1 VHSVE
6 QFEESALN
14 PRAAGPTGSRKK
26 NSYTFREP
34 AMNRAN
40 MDALEP
46 RRLMAA
52 GDFDP
57 SFSGDG
63 QFTFNLTGDP
73 FEVTDTAIDA
83 DGRTIL
89 AGNKGQTIA
98 VARLNPDGTPDP
110 SFGSGGLF
118 LSTLQG
124 DVSSVAVQGDYKI
137 VLGVNHAI
145 VLDMQ
150 VRRLLANGSGFDPT
164 FGANGLAT
172 LTDRWDDSYVTD
184 VMVQRDG
191 KILVAGAV
199 DNGTLFAA
207 YDVAV
212 VRYNADGLVDMPF
225 GGGDGVSEHGF
236 GSDFEQVESLTIDYN
251 GNPSTNPMYG
261 SIVAAVSSLDQ
272 TDRFRV
278 LRLRPDGT
286 PDPTFDGDGLLTSVN
301 LSTAVHERISGVV
314 VQPGGKIVA
323 SGSAGAADPTFQD
336 FLVARYNANGSL
348 DTAFGLASGVTQQ
361 SIGATDTAGPITTG
375 YLGGLLVAGTVDG
388 KLAVMALRD
397 NGQLDTRFSGDG
409 IVTTQIQLQN
419 PGVGVRSPGLAVTT
433 NLIAPIRRLVVA
445 GGRGHVA
452 RFIDVGSVVSVGTF
466 APNAYEQNQ
475 QSTTFVVGRTQVL
488 PFVERVFI
496 GTSGAATPPLRISP
510 RDYNGTGI
518 TFGNGTTSTTYV
530 DIAANTSFTTVTI
543 TPVDDTTVEGD
554 EPAIFT
560 AAPNNAYDVSSTPSA
575 TLMIRDNDM
584 VGGPTVAAAQF
595 VYQTAPQRA
604 EFRFT
609 QDVAGSISIADFQV
623 TGPAGMPS
631 PTFSYNPVTNTATLS
646 FGSVLPDGDYSARAI
661 AAGITNAQGQ
671 PMLADHV
678 LSFFFLQGDANHDR
692 NVNLTDFNIL
702 ATNFGQTPRTFA
714 QGDFTYDGTVNLNDF
729 NVLAARFGQALAA
742 PAAGG
747 NAPHAREAGEA
758 DDRLTELL

>member
-1 VHSVE
+1 M
-6 QFEESALN
+6 
-14 PRAAGPTGSRKK
+14 TSR
-26 NSYTFREP
+26 YI
-34 AMNRAN
+34 
-40 MDALEP
+40 DALEC
-46 RRLMAA
+46 RRLLAA
-52 GDFDP
+52 GDFDL
-57 SFSGDG
+57 SFSNDG
-63 QFTFNLTGDP
+63 HLQFNLPGAP
-73 FEVTDTAIDA
+73 FEVKDTAIDA

-89 AGNKGQTIA
+89 AGNRGDDVA
-98 VARLNPDGTPDP
+98 VARLRPDGTPDP
-110 SFGSGGLF
+110 SFGIGGAF
-118 LSTLQG
+118 ISTAQG
-124 DVSSVAVQGDYKI
+124 NVSSVAVQGDYKI
-137 VLGVNHAI
+137 VLGVGDEI

-150 VRRLLANGSGFDPT
+150 VLRLLADGSGLDTT
-164 FGANGLAT
+164 FGLNGWAT
-172 LTDRWDDSYVTD
+172 IGDRWDDSVVTD

-191 KILVAGAV
+191 KILAAGAV
-199 DNGTLFAA
+199 DNGTVFAA
-207 YDVAV
+207 YDVAI
-212 VRYNADGLVDMPF
+212 VRYNANGLADLSF

-236 GSDFEQVESLTIDYN
+236 GSDFEQVEALTIDYN

-301 LSTAVHERISGVV
+301 LSTAVHERISSVV

-323 SGSAGAADPTFQD
+323 SGSAGTADPTFQD

-348 DTAFGLASGVTQQ
+348 DTTFGLASGVTQQ
-361 SIGATDTAGPITTG
+361 SIGATDSAGPITTG

-388 KLAVMALRD
+388 KLAVMALRE

-445 GGRGHVA
+445 GGRGQVA
-452 RFIDVGSVVSVGTF
+452 RFIDVGSVVSVGTLQ
-466 APNAYEQNQ
+466 PNMYEQNQ
-475 QSTTFVVGRTQVL
+475 QATTFVVGRTQVL
-488 PFVERVFI
+488 PFAERIFI

-518 TFGNGTTSTTYV
+518 TFGNGTTSTTFV

-543 TPVDDTTVEGD
+543 TPVDDTAIEGD

-584 VGGPTVAAAQF
+584 AGGPTVAVAQF
-595 VYQTAPQRA
+595 VYQTAPQRL

-609 QDVAGSISIADFQV
+609 QDVAGSISLADFV
-623 TGPAGMPS
+623 LTGPPGTPA
-631 PTFSYNPVTNTATLS
+631 PTFAYNNVTNTATLS
-646 FGSVLPDGDYSARAI
+646 FAGIIPDGDYAARAI
-661 AAGITNAQGQ
+661 AAGITNAAGQ
-671 PMLADHV
+671 PMPADHV
-678 LSFFFLQGDANHDR
+678 LDFFFLQGDANHDR
-692 NVNLTDFNIL
+692 NVNLADFNIL
-702 ATNFGQTPRTFA
+702 AANFGQSPRNFT
-714 QGDFTYDGTVNLNDF
+714 QGDLNYDGTVSLNDF
-729 NVLAARFGQALAA
+729 NILAARFGATAG
-742 PAAGG
+742 AGG
-747 NAPHAREAGEA
+747 QPSSTANPWRDTNE
-758 DDRLTELL
+758 DDDESTFA